1 MTDIEVH
8 HSTVEIDQGAVLRS
22 LNLNPRDPN
31 TQALLLV
38 CDRYGLDPVLKHMV
52 LISGRPYVTRD
63 GLLHVAHASGQ
74 FDGLTVDEE
83 GEDTDQWWAKV
94 SVYRKDMGRPFTYRG
109 RYPKA
114 DAKHM
119 AKFGPEMAV
128 KVAEVM
134 ALRRAFSVTGIGT
147 AEERWDAAPGDVIE
161 AEPVEMATADQL
173 DEIGERIEELAAE
186 AKAGLAA
193 WWKGE
198 GFPPLTSGRLTVSE
212 AGLVLVHLEAEDD
225 AAELIETDAEL
236 VTWPDDY
243 DTPTPSDELALDGS
257 DADQE
262 AAS

>member
-1 MTDIEVH
+1 MAATELELH
-8 HSTVEIDQGAVLRS
+8 RNAASVEIDQGAVLRS

-63 GLLHVAHASGQ
+63 GLLHVAHASGV
-74 FDGLTVDEE
+74 FDGLTVDDE
-83 GEDTDQWWAKV
+83 GEDDEQWWAKV
-94 SVYRKDMGRPFTYRG
+94 SVYRKDMGRPFSYRG

-134 ALRRAFSVTGIGT
+134 ALRRAFSVTGIGA
-147 AEERWDAAPGDVIE
+147 AEERWDADEVTE
-161 AEPVEMATADQL
+161 AVEMATPEQL
-173 DEIGERIEELAAE
+173 DEIASRIDTLGDDDRAALGE
-186 AKAGLAA
+186 
-193 WWKGE
+193 WWKAE
-198 GFPPLTSGRLTVSE
+198 QIPPLRSGRITLAE
-212 AGLVLVHLEAEDD
+212 AGLVLVHLEKGDGAGDLL
-225 AAELIETDAEL
+225 AAPQGP
-236 VTWPDDY
+236 WPDDF
-243 DTPTPSDELALDGS
+243 TENELPDEPLAVDES
-257 DADQE
+257 E